1 MYFISDVDKLLS
13 VWYLRCTLHLAF
25 VCFWE
30 HLFHEQ
36 FYVTLLSLEWERQRY
51 SLEIFAMELQANLCA
66 NCSNVTAESQK
77 PMFSAASDLLW
88 VWSYCFLVVVHTPRG
103 FPCVLQS
110 HEKWGQKFSSPVL
123 NLAISPEK
131 VLILGR
137 AVWPVCQL
145 WYDTVSLSK
154 CTVAISIVARG
165 PKWDKNRSWLWNL
178 KSWKSGDFCSDI
190 WVGTL
195 NTHPSL

>member
-1 MYFISDVDKLLS
+1 MYTAFSFRLL
-13 VWYLRCTLHLAF
+13 LRAF
-25 VCFWE
+25 VSWT
-30 HLFHEQ
+30 
-36 FYVTLLSLEWERQRY
+36 V
-51 SLEIFAMELQANLCA
+51 LC
-66 NCSNVTAESQK
+66 
-77 PMFSAASDLLW
+77 
-88 VWSYCFLVVVHTPRG
+88 YVVVVRMGTTKIFVGNIRDGTTSESLRELFECYGRVTEADVLSG
-103 FPCVLQS
+103 FGFVVSMIVL
-110 HEKWGQKFSSPVL
+110 FSCRCPHSTGVPVCPPKSWKMGSKVFQP
-123 NLAISPEK
+123 SPEK

-137 AVWPVCQL
+137 AGPEKSVWPVCQL

-154 CTVAISIVARG
+154 CTAAISIVARG